1 MNIAEVTPRQEVD
14 LSIVAQGARVV
25 PSGLV
30 LCLRHTQPSHVF
42 DVTVSG
48 YGGGEPCYEVLD
60 ESVMLVPYKENVC
73 PNHHTILFSCLVF
86 VQQTINVVRQ
96 LILIGHSSFVYLG

>member
-1 MNIAEVTPRQEVD
+1 LSRGGSFDCRPRSQSGPIGV
-14 LSIVAQGARVV
+14 SVV
-25 PSGLV
+25 EP
-30 LCLRHTQPSHVF
+30 CLRHTQPSHVF

-48 YGGGEPCYEVLD
+48 YGGGKPCYAGLD

-73 PNHHTILFSCLVF
+73 PDHHTILFSCLVF